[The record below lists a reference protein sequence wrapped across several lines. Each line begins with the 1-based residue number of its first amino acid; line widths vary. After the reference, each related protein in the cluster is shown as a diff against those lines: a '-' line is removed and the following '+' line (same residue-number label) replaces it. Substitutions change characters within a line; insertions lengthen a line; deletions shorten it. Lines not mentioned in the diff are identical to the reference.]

1 MNTVKVRN
9 LELGNGIPAICIP
22 NVGKTKED
30 ILSLT
35 RTYLGMHMDLMEWRM
50 DWYEDVEDIAKV
62 SELVKELRDVMGDT
76 PLLCTFRTDKEGGV
90 HPMSTEKYA
99 ELNKAVAATG
109 NADIIDVE
117 IFTGDDIV
125 REMIDAIHASGAK
138 VIASNH
144 DFDKTPAKSDLIYR
158 LRKMQDMGAD
168 IPKMAV
174 MPQTKKD
181 VLRGNGHQLCG
192 QTDHHHVYG
201 WTWKYQPYCLR
212 GIWFLSDIWF
222 RSTGFCTWT
231 DRSRK
236 ITSGT
241 SDCARC
247 IVKNEKRERA
257 HGYSH
262 RPSFYVYYIYFN
274 ILSCHTT

>member
-62 SELVKELRDVMGDT
+62 KELVKELRDVMGDT

-181 VLRGNGHQLCG
+181 VLTLLSATEEMASDYADRPIITMSMAGTGVISRLCG
-192 QTDHHHVYG
+192 EVFGSSMTFGAAKKASAPGQMGVNDLNTVLGLLHN
-201 WTWKYQPYCLR
+201 
-212 GIWFLSDIWF
+212 
-222 RSTGFCTWT
+222 
-231 DRSRK
+231 
-236 ITSGT
+236 
-241 SDCARC
+241 AM
-247 IVKNEKRERA
+247 
-257 HGYSH
+257 
-262 RPSFYVYYIYFN
+262 
-274 ILSCHTT
+274 